1 MYFPYLLNITKY
13 LIFCKIIV
21 EYKKGVYDL
30 NRLVF
35 LPSRNYI
42 KYVYFNH
49 KDYTIHDLGIKKYSG
64 DIKEGA
70 GFIKEIY
77 DEDTFDVSLIIP
89 SNRAQVKSIETNKV
103 EKKYLRNVIY
113 NEFGDKLQLDE
124 NSQKWD
130 YTISYE
136 GENNYKIL
144 VSITNR
150 EYLENWISQLILND
164 IEPSVV
170 SCEQLSLLNGF
181 YFYNGYKPIIIVD
194 IGTVDTNI
202 MIYDREK
209 EYFQMDIQIGYNDLL
224 NNIQDIYDIPPDK
237 ANKILMEENLNN
249 NMDENQF
256 KNKPKFFRSISNL
269 LDNIIYEIKRSI
281 IFYENRYKEINF
293 DEIMLSGG
301 VANLSNIAF
310 YIGYEVG
317 AKVNKYNFYK
327 NIKLDLPYKKKEILN
342 NNILTFSNLFGGLL

>member
-1 MYFPYLLNITKY
+1 
-13 LIFCKIIV
+13 
-21 EYKKGVYDL
+21 L

-64 DIKEGA
+64 DIKEGV

-77 DEDTFDVSLIIP
+77 DDDTFDVSFIIP

-130 YTISYE
+130 YSISYE
-136 GENNYKIL
+136 GKDKYKIL
-144 VSITNR
+144 VSIANR

-164 IEPSVV
+164 IEPSGV

-202 MIYDREK
+202 MIYDRPNEETVSIK
-209 EYFQMDIQIGYNDLL
+209 
-224 NNIQDIYDIPPDK
+224 P
-237 ANKILMEENLNN
+237 IL
-249 NMDENQF
+249 
-256 KNKPKFFRSISNL
+256 
-269 LDNIIYEIKRSI
+269 
-281 IFYENRYKEINF
+281 
-293 DEIMLSGG
+293 
-301 VANLSNIAF
+301 V
-310 YIGYEVG
+310 
-317 AKVNKYNFYK
+317 
-327 NIKLDLPYKKKEILN
+327 
-342 NNILTFSNLFGGLL
+342 